1 MGIEGLI
8 NGHDREPK
16 TWHEYIDEEEGSKG
30 AQCHEGQH
38 GSRARV
44 RCPAQIWGERRR
56 QVILVS
62 FDFLG
67 ERADK
72 STEFADTTP
81 VLLFFSG

>member
-1 MGIEGLI
+1 MDIEGLI

-44 RCPAQIWGERRR
+44 RCPAQIWGEGERGTAGGA
-56 QVILVS
+56 VLYFSCASFYSS

-67 ERADK
+67 SRAD
-72 STEFADTTP
+72 
-81 VLLFFSG
+81 